1 MMTSSLAEYTR
12 YLVRKYWTISG
23 TLQRM

>member
-1 MMTSSLAEYTR
+1 MITSSRAEYTR

-23 TLQRM
+23 TL